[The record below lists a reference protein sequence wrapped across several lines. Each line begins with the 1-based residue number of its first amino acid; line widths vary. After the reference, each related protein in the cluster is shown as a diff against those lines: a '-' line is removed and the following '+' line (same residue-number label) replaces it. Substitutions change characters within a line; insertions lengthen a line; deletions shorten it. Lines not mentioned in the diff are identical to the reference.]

1 MDTIKFVIE
10 EHGDEE
16 FGYKFQVINIYI
28 NGQDLIDLV
37 TRVERKE
44 WDGQINSRSGY
55 IGFRLTDFERF
66 HREMLGKKVYR
77 RSILLTCTCTIEECN
92 CIMASITF
100 EDRSVTWSDLRS
112 PYLGGPTYSPFVEE
126 ADAIEEGWVPIDY
139 SGLGPFVFN
148 KEQYL
153 STLEQVVEECR
164 LRRLQEPPAD
174 KAGKSPLGLLGLF
187 MEEETD

>member
-16 FGYKFQVINIYI
+16 FGYKFKVINIYI

-44 WDGQINSRSGY
+44 WGGQKNSRSGY
-55 IGFRLTDFERF
+55 IGFPLTNFERF
-66 HREMLGKKVYR
+66 HREMLGDKVYR

-100 EDRSVTWSDLRS
+100 EDRTVTWSDLRS
-112 PYLGGPTYSPFVEE
+112 PYLGGQTYSPFVDE
-126 ADAIEEGWVPIDY
+126 ADAIEESWVPIDY
-139 SGLGPFVFN
+139 SGLGPFVFD
-148 KEQYL
+148 KEEYL
-153 STLEQVVEECR
+153 SALEQVVEEYR
-164 LRRLQEPPAD
+164 LWKLQEPPSNA
-174 KAGKSPLGLLGLF
+174 AGKSPLGLLGLF
-187 MEEETD
+187 IEDETE